1 MLALSA
7 TSAGLRS
14 ALLRTEEGTTPAT
27 EGEAKSTGKEN
38 KSKKLEKT
46 KTKNGAKKERTEEE
60 KLKLRTA
67 ALARVKELGSG
78 AFRLSRL
85 HLLALSR
92 ALGVRAAGGVAP
104 SKKELFKLVTGEL
117 SDGAGSGL
125 RPGRPGRELL

>member
-1 MLALSA
+1 M
-7 TSAGLRS
+7 
-14 ALLRTEEGTTPAT
+14 E
-27 EGEAKSTGKEN
+27 
-38 KSKKLEKT
+38 
-46 KTKNGAKKERTEEE
+46 
-60 KLKLRTA
+60 LKLRTA

-92 ALGVRAAGGVAP
+92 ALGVRAAGGAAP

-117 SDGAGSGL
+117 PDGAGSGL